1 MFKVV
6 SQKSFVKGTVAVSN
20 RFSVPK
26 GAVMRAI
33 NMLLTERGA
42 LQTCDGTLIVSGIP
56 QSGITTLV
64 ELGTYNNLSSPPIL
78 LVIAITGAGTF
89 SLYNFGT
96 NPATLITTGT
106 ITSGW
111 QNPQLFAF
119 AGFTI
124 VTVGNGQTPYTFNGT
139 TLTALSTNSS
149 WQANTLYQVGDRIVA
164 AGHTFVVASLSESY
178 SNSGTGTGVSNT
190 SPSTYAGLSGSS
202 IPAFG
207 AVTPIGNTIG
217 DNQIH
222 WQFISGSPD
231 QGHQTVPGGA
241 AHGIVFAQAFW
252 LWNTGATNS
261 GLDGPNVIRQS
272 AVNNPNSWPDANLA
286 YVGKDDGDM
295 GSGMASFT
303 IAEAGISPTGSLVLF
318 KNYSSYQVT
327 GVFGANNFAIQLIKT
342 DMGCIAGRTPLFAT
356 GFGIIRFAHLG
367 FALFDGVNDTL
378 ISEEIRPYIF
388 GLSGLTGVDFTKVAN
403 GRAALV
409 TSPPMYCCALPLLG
423 QSGNLTRVFC
433 YDLTMKAWMIVDVTG
448 TQAYRAFKQIRLPNQ
463 PTTTYF
469 ADALSDGTNFN
480 VRRWQNGDADFDGTA
495 IPWSVIP
502 AEIGDPGSRA
512 YFRRVMVR
520 GHSLT
525 AGKITAQ
532 AVLASSLPPADT
544 EQSAPTGPNSS
555 GIVPVNNMGSGL
567 YLGDQDIAVAYDLA
581 ETAAS
586 GRAQFSG
593 TGRVTLEGFDWH
605 VVLKKPRPVG
615 QGI

>member
-1 MFKVV
+1 VFKVV

-42 LQTCDGTLIVSGIP
+42 LQTCDGTKIVSGVP

-64 ELGTYNNLSSPPIL
+64 ELGTYNNLTSAPIL
-78 LVIAITGAGTF
+78 LVIAITSATTF

-139 TLTALSTNSS
+139 TLTTLSTNSS

-164 AGHTFVVASLSESY
+164 AGNTFVVASLSESY
-178 SNSGTGTGVSNT
+178 TNSGTGTGVSSTAPT
-190 SPSTYAGLSGSS
+190 SYAGLSGSS
-202 IPAFG
+202 MPAFG
-207 AVTPIGNTIG
+207 GVTPVGATIA

-222 WQFISGSPD
+222 WQFVSGNPAF
-231 QGHQTVPGGA
+231 GHQTVPGGA
-241 AHGIVFAQAFW
+241 AHGIVFAQALW
-252 LWNTGATNS
+252 LWNTGPSNS

-272 AVNNPNSWPDANLA
+272 TVNNPNSWPDANLA
-286 YVGKDDGDM
+286 YVGKDDGDS
-295 GSGMASFT
+295 GTGMASFT

-327 GVFGANNFAIQLIKT
+327 GVFGASNFAIQLVKT

-388 GLSGLTGVDFTKVAN
+388 GDAVITGVDFTNAAN
-403 GRAALV
+403 GRGALV
-409 TSPPMYCCALPLLG
+409 TSPPMYCCALPLVG
-423 QSGNLTRVFC
+423 QSGKLTRVFC
-433 YDLTMKAWMIVDVTG
+433 YDLTMKAWMVVDVTG

-469 ADALSDGTNFN
+469 ADALSDGTSFN
-480 VRRWQNGDADFDGTA
+480 VRRWQVGDPDFDGTA
-495 IPWSVIP
+495 IPYSIQPPEV
-502 AEIGDPGSRA
+502 GDPGSRA
-512 YFRRVMVR
+512 FFRRVMVR
-520 GHSLT
+520 GHALT
-525 AGKITAQ
+525 AGKMTMG
-532 AVLASSLPPADT
+532 ASLGAAALPNDT
-544 EQSAPTGPNSS
+544 EATAPTGPNSS
-555 GIVPVNNMGSGL
+555 AITPVNSVRQAN
-567 YLGDQDIAVAYDLA
+567 YVGDQDLAVSFDIG

-586 GRAQFSG
+586 GRASFSG
-593 TGRVTLEGFDWH
+593 TGRVTIEGFDWH
-605 VVLKKPRPVG
+605 VALKKPRPVG